1 MIKSIRSQ
9 MKSIIANLISGIAG
23 GLLVLGSVYFV
34 KKELINNEA
43 PAYVR
48 QASTLEEIPVAKTA
62 PFDFTLAA
70 ERSVDA
76 VVHIHAKESR
86 QKAMERRQQQRRNP
100 FSFFFDDDIFGGF
113 YDRNYA
119 REGTGSGVILFDEGI
134 IVTNNHVVEFADEI
148 EVTLHDNRKFAARMV
163 GRDAETDVAVLKIE
177 ASGLKPIR
185 IGNSDEVKVG
195 EWVVA
200 VGNPFNLTSTVTS
213 GIVSAKGRRLGL
225 NNRNVRAIESFIQTD
240 AAVNPGNS
248 GGALVDIEGRLV
260 GINTAIA
267 SPTGQFAG
275 YAFAIPVN
283 MVVKIVD
290 DIMEY
295 GEFRRAY
302 LGITVAELDIELA
315 KELKVPVTQGVVI
328 KEIYDGGSAQS
339 AGLMPDDVIVRV
351 KGRDIRAFAD
361 LQEIVS
367 SSKVGESL
375 PLIIY
380 RGGKEKKLDV
390 KLKSAS

>member
-1 MIKSIRSQ
+1 
-9 MKSIIANLISGIAG
+9 MKQLAKNFFAGIIG
-23 GLLVLGSVYFV
+23 GTIVLLVFYYF
-34 KKELINNEA
+34 NSQN
-43 PAYVR
+43 
-48 QASTLEEIPVAKTA
+48 STLELSTNFAQQAYNEISPNKNV
-62 PFDFTLAA
+62 PFDFSIAA
-70 ERSVDA
+70 ERTVDA

-86 QKAMERRQQQRRNP
+86 QMALQRKQQQRRNP
-100 FSFFFDDDIFGGF
+100 FSFFFDDEVFGNPF

-119 REGTGSGVILFDEGI
+119 REGSGSGVIMYEDGI

-148 EVTLHDNRKFAARMV
+148 EVTLHDNRKFMAKKI
-163 GRDAETDVAVLKIE
+163 GQDAEADVAVLKIE
-177 ASGLKPIR
+177 ANGLKPISF
-185 IGNSDEVKVG
+185 GNSDEIKVG

-213 GIVSAKGRRLGL
+213 GIVSARGRRLGL
-225 NNRNVRAIESFIQTD
+225 NNRGSNKTVESFIQTD

-248 GGALVDIEGRLV
+248 GGALVDIEGRLI

-290 DIMEY
+290 DIVEF

-302 LGITVAELDIELA
+302 LGIAVSDLDPELVR
-315 KELKVPVTQGVVI
+315 ELKLPVSQGVVI
-328 KEIYDGGSAQS
+328 KEIYEGGSAQL
-339 AGLMPDDVIVRV
+339 AGLLPNDVIVKI
-351 KGRDIRAFAD
+351 KGRDVRVFAD
-361 LQEIVS
+361 LQEVVS

-375 PLIIY
+375 PVIIY
-380 RGGKEKKLDV
+380 RAGKEKKIEV